1 MFHLAPLITD
11 LAVILFSAGIITL
24 LFRRLRQPLV
34 LGYIVAGFLVGPH
47 LGLLPFNMDMNS
59 VQTWSDIGVIFLLFA
74 LGLDFSFKKIL
85 KTGGSAVITA
95 CTVIFCMILL
105 GIIIGL
111 SFHWHRVDCIFLG
124 GMLAMSSTTIIYKAF
139 NDMGIRQQ
147 KFAGLVLSI
156 LVFED
161 ILAIALMV
169 ILSTVAIKSS
179 SKGTEL
185 LFCLGKLIFFLV
197 LWIIIGIYLLPSFLR
212 RAKSNL
218 NDETLLIISLGLCL
232 CMVYIATKVG
242 FSPAFGAFIMG
253 NILGETSEQEKIA
266 KLVKPVKDLF
276 GAIFFVSVGMMV
288 DPAMLAQ
295 YAIPIIVITF
305 TVIIGQSLFGTFGT
319 LLSGQPLKTAV
330 QCGFSLTQI
339 GEFAFIIASL
349 GENLKV
355 TSSFLYPIVVA
366 VSVITT
372 FTTPYMIRLAVPT
385 YNKLE
390 KILPDSWIAFFNRYS
405 SGSQTINP
413 ENNWHKLLFAI
424 TKIVIVYS
432 IIIIAVILLS
442 FQFITPLLRN
452 ALPGIWGSLAS
463 TLITLVCISP
473 FVRAI
478 MIKKNHSD
486 ELQALWNDKD
496 MNRGPLVSL
505 VVLKFIYA
513 MLFVMYVISSLLNTD
528 LGVALGIAIIISFV
542 MVYSQRLKK
551 QSIRIEKKFLKNLNF
566 KDEQEKYIGKKK
578 PSYAHLL
585 VSRDIH
591 MTDCTLPADSSWAGK
606 TLSEL
611 SLGKKYKIHVA
622 SILRGS
628 LRINIPNGK
637 EHLFPDDEMQVI
649 GSDEDLEHFDKEM
662 KRTMPG
668 IIDETTIEK
677 SDMQLKQLIVHYD
690 SMLLG
695 HTLRECDI
703 RNRFKCLIV
712 AIDRGEDSLLIP
724 DANDTFIEDDIIWI
738 VGEEQNIYQ
747 VAKELIY

>member
-24 LFRRLRQPLV
+24 LFKRLKQPLV

-47 LGLLPFNMDMNS
+47 LGLLPFHMDMNS

-111 SFHWHRVDCIFLG
+111 SFHWQRVDCIFLG

-169 ILSTVAIKSS
+169 ILSTVAIKSN

-185 LFCLGKLIFFLV
+185 LFCLGKLIFFLI

-232 CMVYIATKVG
+232 CMVYIATEVG

-253 NILGETSEQEKIA
+253 NILGETTEQEKIA

-372 FTTPYMIRLAVPT
+372 FTTPYMIKLAIPT

-413 ENNWHKLLFAI
+413 ENNWRKLLFAI
-424 TKIVIVYS
+424 AKIVIVYS
-432 IIIIAVILLS
+432 IIIIAIILLS

-478 MIKKNHSD
+478 MIKKNHSE
-486 ELQALWNDKD
+486 ELQTLWNDKD
-496 MNRGPLVSL
+496 LNRGPLVSII
-505 VVLKFIYA
+505 VLKFIYA

-528 LGVALGIAIIISFV
+528 LGVALGIAIIISFI
-542 MVYSQRLKK
+542 MVYSQHLKK

-578 PSYAHLL
+578 PS
-585 VSRDIH
+585 
-591 MTDCTLPADSSWAGK
+591 
-606 TLSEL
+606 
-611 SLGKKYKIHVA
+611 
-622 SILRGS
+622 
-628 LRINIPNGK
+628 
-637 EHLFPDDEMQVI
+637 
-649 GSDEDLEHFDKEM
+649 
-662 KRTMPG
+662 
-668 IIDETTIEK
+668 
-677 SDMQLKQLIVHYD
+677 
-690 SMLLG
+690 
-695 HTLRECDI
+695 
-703 RNRFKCLIV
+703 
-712 AIDRGEDSLLIP
+712 
-724 DANDTFIEDDIIWI
+724 
-738 VGEEQNIYQ
+738 
-747 VAKELIY
+747 